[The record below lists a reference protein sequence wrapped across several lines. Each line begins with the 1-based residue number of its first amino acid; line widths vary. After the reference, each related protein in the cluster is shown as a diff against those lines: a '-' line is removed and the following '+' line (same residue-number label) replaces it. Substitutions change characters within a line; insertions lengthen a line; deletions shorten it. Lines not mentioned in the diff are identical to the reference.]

1 MIQYN
6 KIIQTFGNGK
16 IEDFFVCNCILDD
29 LLFLL
34 FSTEEISYNEFISK
48 LEEKRANGFLF
59 LKFYDSSILIC
70 KNSFLQY
77 KKIRE
82 DDFLN
87 DGCCPE
93 ILKID
98 EEVIHVCLICFMK
111 DIISNLHLN
120 FFEHFRLADRFRRN
134 GLFIYMQLPIRTF
147 DENSLL
153 SN

>member
-1 MIQYN
+1 MIQYK
-6 KIIQTFGNGK
+6 KIIKTFASGK
-16 IEDFFVCNCILDD
+16 IEDFFICNCILDD

-34 FSTEEISYNEFISK
+34 FSTEEISYNEIISK
-48 LEEKRANGFLF
+48 LEEKRPNGFLF

-77 KKIRE
+77 KKIRK
-82 DDFLN
+82 DNFLN

-98 EEVIHVCLICFMK
+98 GEFIHVCLICFMK
-111 DIISNLHLN
+111 DIVSNLHLN
-120 FFEHFRLADRFRRN
+120 FFEHFRLVDRFRRN